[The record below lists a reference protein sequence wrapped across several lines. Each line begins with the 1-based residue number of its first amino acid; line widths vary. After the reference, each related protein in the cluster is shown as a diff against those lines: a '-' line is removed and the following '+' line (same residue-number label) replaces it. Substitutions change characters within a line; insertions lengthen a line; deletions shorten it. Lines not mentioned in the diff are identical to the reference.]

1 VLFCLLQYTLSK
13 LLLKLAVS
21 ANTQLVHNET
31 TRNNTT
37 GAFGIGQVNADMGAQ
52 KEGQQAAARVFALSD
67 DTYKIDPLSEA
78 GAKPEGLSGAISF
91 RGIKFAYPTRPSQMI
106 YGGPLAPEGFNLEVK
121 AGDTVALVS
130 HTAQLK
136 LL

>member
-1 VLFCLLQYTLSK
+1 
-13 LLLKLAVS
+13 
-21 ANTQLVHNET
+21 
-31 TRNNTT
+31 
-37 GAFGIGQVNADMGAQ
+37 MGAQ

-67 DTYKIDPLSEA
+67 DTYKIDPMSEA

-130 HTAQLK
+130 HLR
-136 LL
+136 LLEVAYTEPLH

>member
-1 VLFCLLQYTLSK
+1 MHLVGWYLDHQHLLR
-13 LLLKLAVS
+13 LALS
-21 ANTQLVHNET
+21 ANTLLSRQHT
-31 TRNNTT
+31 HTHKRQT

-130 HTAQLK
+130 HTFN
-136 LL
+136 